1 MQDVNLEEEK
11 ERAED
16 QNIDNNQF
24 EDLQQ
29 KYKKLQ
35 MEKLMSEQ
43 SMKTEISE
51 LQSQVITAHVL

>member
-51 LQSQVITAHVL
+51 FQSQVITAHVL